1 MSELRMPTINQVALA
16 GRMVQDPEF
25 RITDG
30 GTARL
35 TARIAV
41 NRAWRDRN
49 DEWQEDTSFFN
60 IVLWN
65 RLAERLSD
73 RLRKG
78 SPVFVSGRLRS
89 YSWRDDDENPHY
101 LVEIQ
106 ARSLQILE
114 RLADGA
120 NGADAEDIDVEGEG
134 DAEEAEETDKLELA
148 A

>member
-25 RITDG
+25 RITDS

-120 NGADAEDIDVEGEG
+120 NGADAEDIDVEG
-134 DAEEAEETDKLELA
+134 DAEEAEETEKLELA